1 MKFGVLIVILLAC
14 CSVACGQ
21 NADTVNPDR
30 PSFSNSTNIVPKGH
44 IQLEGGAGRRRYGD
58 TSGYD
63 IGELLVRLGISNHVE
78 VRVGVPSYVVSRNSG
93 VQQSGADDLLLEGKF
108 YVNTKDR
115 LAYGFLANA
124 VLPTGSRSVAEHKFQ
139 PGGAFVSDLTVS
151 KDVSITSNVGY
162 SWASNSGQRY
172 NYTFAVSTINIAL
185 RSDVFLF
192 TEFYLF
198 HQSGV
203 QKYGASGL
211 DWIVKKKTAFDVSV
225 GFGLPGN
232 NAHGPDR
239 YYSIGIS
246 RLF

>member
-1 MKFGVLIVILLAC
+1 MKFGVLIAILLTC

-21 NADTVNPDR
+21 NADTVNSDR

-44 IQLEGGAGRRRYGD
+44 IQLEGGTGRRRYGD
-58 TSGYD
+58 TTGYD
-63 IGELLVRLGISNHVE
+63 IGELLVRIGLSNHVE
-78 VRVGVPSYVVSRNSG
+78 VRVGVPSYVATENAG
-93 VQQSGADDLLLEGKF
+93 VRQSGADDLLLEGKF
-108 YVNTKDR
+108 YVKTKDR

-124 VLPTGSRSVAEHKFQ
+124 ILPTGTHAVAEHKFQ
-139 PGGAFVSDLTVS
+139 PGGAFISDLTVT
-151 KDVSITSNVGY
+151 KDVGITSNVGY
-162 SWASNSGQRY
+162 SWASNAGQRY

-185 RSDVFLF
+185 RSDLVLF

-211 DWIVKKKTAFDVSV
+211 DWTVKKKTAFDVSA

-239 YYSIGIS
+239 YFSIGIS